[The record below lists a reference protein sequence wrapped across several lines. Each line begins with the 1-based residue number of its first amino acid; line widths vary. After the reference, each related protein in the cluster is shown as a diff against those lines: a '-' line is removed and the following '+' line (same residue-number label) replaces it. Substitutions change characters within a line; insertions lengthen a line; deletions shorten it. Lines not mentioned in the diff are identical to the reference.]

1 MCRNRSHS
9 ADEETQYVEL
19 ALGLIDAVDEPTRAT
34 VAARL
39 SAYPAAPVAIL
50 AMLGGASPQT
60 GSQAPAKSETKTAP
74 KPKSRNDLI
83 ELFFAAN
90 SEERRLI
97 LTNLDAAAE
106 MPAHRPVPASSEV
119 IRRLEN
125 AALQRNPGEFSR
137 MLEHALGIGREL
149 AERIARDPSGEPIV
163 VAARALGMSA
173 AVLQRILL
181 FLNPAIGQS
190 VERVYD
196 LARLYDDLTPAAAE
210 RMLAIWRQPDVK
222 SNTKPQAAHAPL
234 YWDDERRDARSL
246 VDAGALPLRPPPRRA
261 ADARQDQRPA
271 LSHHIA
277 VEKIPPGAVLD
288 LDDPDIGIEAD
299 FTRQPR
305 FDIGLR
311 RRPVAAQHGGE
322 NAVGRLR
329 LVEGGLRRRP
339 VQCGG
344 AVEPADL
351 DEDRAGLF
359 GATPAHRREGAFDI
373 AAAQIG
379 RHPDAG
385 FQPHDC
391 K

>member
-1 MCRNRSHS
+1 MPKSVAIIRLSTVWSTWPAGMASISARLCCASSPTFTCRSRSHS

-19 ALGLIDAVDEPTRAT
+19 ALGLIEAVDDPTRAT

-39 SAYPAAPVAIL
+39 STYPAAPVAIL

-60 GSQAPAKSETKTAP
+60 GSQAPAQSETKTAP

-83 ELFFAAN
+83 ELFFVAN

-97 LTNLDAAAE
+97 LTNLDATAE

-137 MLEHALGIGREL
+137 MLEHALGIGRAL

-163 VAARALGMSA
+163 VAAKALGMTG

-222 SNTKPQAAHAPL
+222 SNPSRKLRTRLCIGTTSAAT
-234 YWDDERRDARSL
+234 RARW
-246 VDAGALPLRPPPRRA
+246 
-261 ADARQDQRPA
+261 
-271 LSHHIA
+271 
-277 VEKIPPGAVLD
+277 
-288 LDDPDIGIEAD
+288 
-299 FTRQPR
+299 
-305 FDIGLR
+305 R
-311 RRPVAAQHGGE
+311 RRPATVPTAAASSSRRASKPATSAKPPHCRRE
-322 NAVGRLR
+322 NSARRGPRPRRSRHRDRTGFRAPAALR
-329 LVEGGLRRRP
+329 YRPPAPAARRP
-339 VQCGG
+339 
-344 AVEPADL
+344 A
-351 DEDRAGLF
+351 
-359 GATPAHRREGAFDI
+359 RR
-373 AAAQIG
+373 
-379 RHPDAG
+379 
-385 FQPHDC
+385 
-391 K
+391 